1 MGQNII
7 TAEKFNASDS
17 SYKILIHLEDGAQV
31 KSGEVICDIETSK
44 STFEIICEHSGFI
57 YFNPEMR
64 LSQFA
69 KTGDTIAIIDDL
81 DSTLEVQ
88 DLFIEKAN
96 LLLGERPSNFTRK
109 AFEFCVENGID
120 LSNFVDYELV
130 TLDVVSGVS
139 GKLDIRAKEIST
151 FTTDI
156 QDNRII
162 ILGAG
167 GQGMEILDIINKT
180 NVFDFVGFVDPSG
193 ASEYFGHR
201 ILGNDD
207 HLDEIRAQGIKFAAI
222 AAGWLNIDRTKKLIE
237 KVLKAGFNLPNLVHP
252 TAYVYP
258 TAKLLGGVQVF
269 ANSVVGANAEIGFAS
284 VVQNL
289 ALISHDSKIGRAVFI
304 APGAKIAGNVK
315 VGDFA
320 IIGMNAS
327 VYLRVEIESERIVLN
342 NESVF

>member
-1 MGQNII
+1 MGKNII
-7 TAEKFNASDS
+7 IAEKFNASDS
-17 SYKILIHLEDGAQV
+17 SYKILIHIEDRTQV
-31 KSGEVICDIETSK
+31 KSGQVICDIETSK
-44 STFEIICEHSGFI
+44 STFEIICEHTGFI

-64 LSQFA
+64 SSKSAQ
-69 KTGDTIAIIDDL
+69 TGDTIAIIDDL
-81 DSTLEVQ
+81 DGTLDVR
-88 DLFIEKAN
+88 DLFIGKAIF
-96 LLLGERPSNFTRK
+96 LVGERPKNFTRK
-109 AFEFCVENGID
+109 AFDFCVENGID
-120 LSNFVDYELV
+120 LSNFVDHELV
-130 TLDVVSGVS
+130 TLDIVSG
-139 GKLDIRAKEIST
+139 GCGTLEIRPQEISNIV
-151 FTTDI
+151 TDD

-162 ILGAG
+162 VLGAG

-180 NVFDFVGFVDPSG
+180 KVFDFVGFVDPSG
-193 ASEYFGHR
+193 AYEYFGHK

-207 HLDEIRAQGIKFAAI
+207 DLDELRAQGIKYAAI
-222 AAGWLNIDRTKKLIE
+222 AAGWLNIALTKKLIE
-237 KVLKAGFNLPNLVHP
+237 NVLKAGFSLPNLVHP

-289 ALISHDSKIGRAVFI
+289 ALISHDSKIGRGVFI

-315 VGDFA
+315 VGDYA

>member
-1 MGQNII
+1 MGQNSVI
-7 TAEKFNASDS
+7 AEKFNASDS

-31 KSGEVICDIETSK
+31 KTGDVICDIETSK
-44 STFEIICEHSGFI
+44 STFEIICEYPGFI

-64 LSQFA
+64 SISSA
-69 KTGDTIAIIDDL
+69 KTGDVIAIIDDS
-81 DSTLEVQ
+81 DGTLEAQ
-88 DLFIEKAN
+88 NLFNTQAN
-96 LLLGERPSNFTRK
+96 FKVKERPRNFTKK
-109 AFEFCVENGID
+109 AFDFCVENNID
-120 LSNFVDYELV
+120 LINFADHELV
-130 TLDVVSGVS
+130 TLDLVSGGTVETRS
-139 GKLDIRAKEIST
+139 NEITS
-151 FTTDI
+151 FKFED

-167 GQGMEILDIINKT
+167 GQGIELLDIINKT
-180 NVFDFVGFVDPSG
+180 KVFDFVGFVDPSG
-193 ASEYFGHR
+193 ETEYYGHK

-207 HLDEIRAQGIKFAAI
+207 DLFELRKQGIKYAAI
-222 AAGWLNIDRTKKLIE
+222 AAGWLNINLTKKLIE
-237 KVLKAGFNLPNLVHP
+237 NVLKAGFILPNLVHP
-252 TAYVYP
+252 TAYIFP
-258 TAKLLGGVQVF
+258 TARLMGGVQVF

-289 ALISHDSKIGRAVFI
+289 SLVSHDSKIGRGVFI

-315 VGDFA
+315 VGDYA